1 MADRHTPLVL
11 IVSGP
16 SGSGKSTLVKKLLEL
31 PGTMFSISCTT
42 RPPRPSE
49 RDGEWYNF
57 VSPEEFRRMVEQ
69 GEFLEHA
76 CVFGKHDYGTLRRW
90 LEPSGIAA
98 GEVFEITV
106 AVSEAFSNAIEHAY
120 AAADAQIEVDGT
132 LNGENLSVSI
142 RDWGQWRQPRGINR
156 GRGLGLMRG
165 LMSEVKVT
173 PGSSGTTVQLHRRV
187 HRVMSA

>member
-1 MADRHTPLVL
+1 MWKVLRLDAVPASVPLLRH
-11 IVSGP
+11 
-16 SGSGKSTLVKKLLEL
+16 
-31 PGTMFSISCTT
+31 
-42 RPPRPSE
+42 
-49 RDGEWYNF
+49 
-57 VSPEEFRRMVEQ
+57 
-69 GEFLEHA
+69 
-76 CVFGKHDYGTLRRW
+76 TLRRW
-90 LEPSGIAA
+90 LEPSGVAA
-98 GEVFEITV
+98 AEVFEITV